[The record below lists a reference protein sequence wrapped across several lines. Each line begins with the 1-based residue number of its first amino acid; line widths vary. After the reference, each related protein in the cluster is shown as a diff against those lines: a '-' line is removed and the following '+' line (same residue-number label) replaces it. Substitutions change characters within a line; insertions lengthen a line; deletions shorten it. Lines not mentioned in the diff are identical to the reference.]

1 MFVPR
6 FSNKGEF
13 SPVFPT
19 GDREIGYEV
28 FIVCSDGV
36 VRGSILHTGVD
47 HAGSVE
53 RIVGEKLAVTREI
66 KVPLQP
72 FSFIDQ
78 TLHLSM
84 KFILL
89 PQYWIIQN
97 NTWQSSKEYTPA
109 LLNSWQEWYFSSSFF
124 IINDQGQTF
133 FYDLVIF
140 D

>member
-1 MFVPR
+1 MSKILFVPR

-36 VRGSILHTGVD
+36 VRGSVLHTGVD

-53 RIVGEKLAVTREI
+53 RIVGEKLTVTREI

-72 FSFIDQ
+72 FSFIHQ

-84 KFILL
+84 KYICSLNIEL
-89 PQYWIIQN
+89 YKTIPDSPVK
-97 NTWQSSKEYTPA
+97 NTLQPS
-109 LLNSWQEWYFSSSFF
+109 
-124 IINDQGQTF
+124 
-133 FYDLVIF
+133 
-140 D
+140 